1 MQIGISL
8 LSSSRS
14 LIGFEVRKG
23 MEPTEHNQKLMFQ
36 RTAIFTIGFLFGYLD
51 ITFDLGQPF
60 DFKEGLESNM
70 FGDIETIDGEDLKD

>member
-1 MQIGISL
+1 MQIGISV

-23 MEPTEHNQKLMFQ
+23 MEPAELDGKLMFQ

-60 DFKEGLESNM
+60 SFKEGLESSM
-70 FGDIETIDGEDLKD
+70 FGEIETIDGDDLKD

>member
-1 MQIGISL
+1 MQIGISV

-14 LIGFEVRKG
+14 VVGFEIRKG
-23 MEPTEHNQKLMFQ
+23 MEPTEYDGKLMFQ
-36 RTAIFTIGFLFGYLD
+36 KTVIFTIGFLFGYLD

-70 FGDIETIDGEDLKD
+70 FGEIETIDGDDLKD